1 MEPVLPFTQ
10 TTLTRHELRRTGL
23 FRELEESE
31 LAQLTELFV
40 PVEVAAEELVVESE
54 KPIEA
59 FFIVRSGRLAVF
71 RDAVGEPVQLLARL
85 GRGDFFGELGVFE
98 QVRSTNSVRATEP
111 SLLLKVRR
119 EDLVSFLESHPTIRL
134 KLQMAGLQRH
144 SAQVAAALE
153 LGRRR
158 EVRISLHHPITLRL
172 DDGQVMDAILSNLS
186 LGGVSL
192 SPAPDAWCGGTA
204 VRFGL
209 GLPAG
214 TLQLAGRVA
223 WRRGDMVGVAF
234 TDMAEN
240 HDLLIQ
246 LTIRMLLAG
255 TQ

>member
-1 MEPVLPFTQ
+1 MDPVVPFPQ
-10 TTLTRHELRRTGL
+10 SALTRAELRRTGL
-23 FRELEESE
+23 FRELDESE
-31 LAQLTELFV
+31 LAQLSELFTL
-40 PVEVAAEELVVESE
+40 VEVETDEMIVQGEQS
-54 KPIEA
+54 IEA
-59 FFIVRSGRLAVF
+59 FYIVRSGRVAVF
-71 RDAVGEPVQLLARL
+71 RDEVGEPVQLLARL

-98 QVRSTNSVRATEP
+98 QARATNSVRATEP
-111 SLLLKVRR
+111 TALLKMRR
-119 EDLVSFLESHPTIRL
+119 SDLVRFLESHAGIKL

-158 EVRISLHHPITLRL
+158 EVRISLHHPITLHL
-172 DDGQVMDAILSNLS
+172 DQSKVLDATLLNLS

-192 SPAPDAWCGGTA
+192 SPAPDEWWSGTA

-214 TLQLAGRVA
+214 KLQLAGRVA
-223 WRRGDMVGVAF
+223 WRTGDAAGVAF

-255 TQ
+255 AR